1 MIDYNNE
8 IFFALYDCI
17 EQIYNKDNEVD
28 FDMLTQELYLVVDQ
42 TIEDFKNDYEIGEE
56 DAE

>member
-17 EQIYNKDNEVD
+17 EQVYKENNEID
-28 FDMLTQELYLVVDQ
+28 FDMLTQELHCVVDQ
-42 TIEDFKNDYEIGEE
+42 TIEDFKNDYEIGE
-56 DAE
+56 DYD